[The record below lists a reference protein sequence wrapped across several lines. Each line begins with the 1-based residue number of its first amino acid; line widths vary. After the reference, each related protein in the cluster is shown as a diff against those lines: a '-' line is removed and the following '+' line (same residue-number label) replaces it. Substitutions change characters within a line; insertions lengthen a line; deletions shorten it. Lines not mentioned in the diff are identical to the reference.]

1 MTDDK
6 LTAARRAL
14 AQIADQCTDAI
25 MRQSRF
31 APPSTWHIA
40 TLQATEQK
48 KIANETLVTIREIAQ
63 DAAEAT
69 LDKVETRT

>member
-14 AQIADQCTDAI
+14 TNIADIVTEAI
-25 MRQSRF
+25 MHGTPTN
-31 APPSTWHIA
+31 AWEI
-40 TLQATEQK
+40 
-48 KIANETLVTIREIAQ
+48 LVSIRELAQ

-69 LDKVETRT
+69 LDTVETRT

>member
-6 LTAARRAL
+6 LIAARLAL
-14 AQIADQCTDAI
+14 AQVADLVTEAIKKQTTSLMMRTSGETD
-25 MRQSRF
+25 
-31 APPSTWHIA
+31 
-40 TLQATEQK
+40 LY
-48 KIANETLVTIREIAQ
+48 IANKYLVSIREIAQ